1 MDAPVQFFEYWY
13 FHVPNY
19 LLAALMY
26 SLVARFILS
35 FAFAADSPNYIFR
48 AFVRLTAPVLAI
60 VRPITPR
67 AVPLPVM
74 VLFSAVWVLIARF
87 GLLVGFAAAGLAP
100 RIAG

>member
-35 FAFAADSPNYIFR
+35 FAFAADSRNYIFR
-48 AFVRLTAPVLAI
+48 AFVRLTDPVLAI

-67 AVPLPVM
+67 AVPPPVM
-74 VLFSAVWVLIARF
+74 VLFSVGVAADARSPCWSDLPPP
-87 GLLVGFAAAGLAP
+87 GWRRG
-100 RIAG
+100 